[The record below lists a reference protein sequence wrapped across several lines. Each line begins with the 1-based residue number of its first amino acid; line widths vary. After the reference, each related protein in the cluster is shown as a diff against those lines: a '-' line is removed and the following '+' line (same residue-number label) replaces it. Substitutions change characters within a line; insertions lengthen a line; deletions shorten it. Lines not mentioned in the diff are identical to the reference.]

1 MKSFYQK
8 LLNIK
13 KWSFNT
19 IIIVGLL
26 LIITIMLMTTR
37 RKLWTIEGL
46 KIKTNDISMNIV
58 LTDTTKTLT
67 DPNPNGIF
75 NVYTYTK
82 TDSDMDELTIK
93 YPIKY
98 GSLDTELP
106 FDASY
111 SVTVLKIEP
120 KDMTGDPSYTT
131 LCIENAE
138 SNVTDSLKS
147 ANEIGGLNEKLCTI
161 DKHRTDMFPISCKL
175 DITMD
180 ADSPLY
186 ELSQESS
193 DKNIQNTTTPSTD
206 LSGNEITIVK
216 NGDIVD
222 DKSNKIGT
230 VYKGDKNPLDPS
242 SKNPYILNITLK
254 DTTNISRINIEY
266 IIPKPAMELNKS

>member
-8 LLNIK
+8 LFNIK
-13 KWSFNT
+13 KWLFNT

-26 LIITIMLMTTR
+26 LIIAIMMNIPR
-37 RKLWTIEGL
+37 AKSSTIEGL

-58 LTDTTKTLT
+58 LTDTTKILT

-75 NVYTYTK
+75 NVYTYTNSESVME
-82 TDSDMDELTIK
+82 DLMIK
-93 YPIKY
+93 YPIKN
-98 GSLDTELP
+98 GSLDAELP

-131 LCIENAE
+131 LCIENAQ
-138 SNVTDSLKS
+138 SNVTNSLKTT
-147 ANEIGGLNEKLCTI
+147 NEIGGLNEKRCNI

-180 ADSPLY
+180 NDSPLY

-193 DKNIQNTTTPSTD
+193 DKSIQNTTTPSAD

-216 NGDIVD
+216 NGDIID

-254 DTTNISRINIEY
+254 DSTNISRINIEY
-266 IIPKPAMELNKS
+266 VIPKPVKTTNM